1 MDSPNKTKR
10 LYISTIIIFIAIVV
24 IGQLFY
30 LWRGDDYKFL
40 LLLFIIVS
48 IALRLDDIYNALIA
62 GKSKSSDMYL
72 LDTRLQAIIESLD
85 NLNHNM
91 EKIAL
96 SQNNGRPKN
105 QEDPP
110 PQNPDLY

>member
-10 LYISTIIIFIAIVV
+10 LYIITIIIFIAIVV

-62 GKSKSSDMYL
+62 DKSKSSDMYL

-85 NLNHNM
+85 NLNRNM
-91 EKIAL
+91 EKITL
-96 SQNNGRPKN
+96 GQNGDSHQN
-105 QEDPP
+105 QEP
-110 PQNPDLY
+110 PQQNHDLY